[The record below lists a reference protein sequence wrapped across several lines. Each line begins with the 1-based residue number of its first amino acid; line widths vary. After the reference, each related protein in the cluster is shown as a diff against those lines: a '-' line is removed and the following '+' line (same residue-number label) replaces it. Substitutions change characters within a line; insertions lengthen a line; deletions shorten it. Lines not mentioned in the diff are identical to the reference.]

1 MLCVKLFV
9 MMKKKFKALNILVY
23 IHQLHPTP
31 FLRAHSF
38 LRVVKMLYCN
48 LILAKIILTR
58 KKWPEIYFYYN
69 ENEENEN
76 LHGSYL
82 FIMHLDNDWS

>member
-1 MLCVKLFV
+1 MLRVKLFV

-31 FLRAHSF
+31 FLRAHRFFACCKNVISQSHF
-38 LRVVKMLYCN
+38 GKDYISRE
-48 LILAKIILTR
+48 
-58 KKWPEIYFYYN
+58 KWPEIYFYYN

-82 FIMHLDNDWS
+82 FIMHLGNDWS

>member
-1 MLCVKLFV
+1 MLRVKLFV

-38 LRVVKMLYCN
+38 LRVVKMLYRN
-48 LILAKIILTR
+48 LILAKIILAGKTGPKFISITIKM
-58 KKWPEIYFYYN
+58 KKMKIFMVVIS
-69 ENEENEN
+69 
-76 LHGSYL
+76 L
-82 FIMHLDNDWS
+82 

>member
-48 LILAKIILTR
+48 LILAKIILTGKR
-58 KKWPEIYFYYN
+58 GPKFISITMKMKKMKIFM
-69 ENEENEN
+69 
-76 LHGSYL
+76 LVVSL
-82 FIMHLDNDWS
+82 